1 MTYEHGFGSCWNGS
15 LTAVCGSST
24 SQPGNGRRLAVTIHA
39 KKNTWVRQRTD
50 IAAMGEEY
58 QPCLSRCLGQG
69 FAKEMHMNRIIYI
82 VGFVVIVIFI
92 LGFLGLR

>member
-1 MTYEHGFGSCWNGS
+1 M
-15 LTAVCGSST
+15 
-24 SQPGNGRRLAVTIHA
+24 
-39 KKNTWVRQRTD
+39 RQRTD
-50 IAAMGEEY
+50 ITATAGEY
-58 QPCLSRCLGQG
+58 QSHLSCYPGQG